1 MFSGLF
7 FFFGSL
13 LVAMV
18 VAIAIIRSSHLHA
31 HLSMDGDL
39 SGPQKFHVVP
49 TPRVGGVPVMAGLM
63 LAAAGAWSE
72 GLPEF
77 AYLLW
82 AGLPVFLAGLAEDV
96 TKRVRPLYRL
106 LSAFVSALIAV
117 WLLGAILPVLGIP
130 WLDQALRGLP
140 WLALL
145 VTVFAVGGVCHAVNI
160 IDGYNGLMGGVAMAI
175 AGALAYVSFTV
186 GDTALLAI
194 SLSLLGAILGF
205 LVWNFPRGMI
215 FAGDAGAYLVGFL
228 LAEVSVLLV
237 VRHPGVLSP
246 WFPMLLMI
254 YPVFETVFSIY
265 RKKFVRQM
273 SPGMPDGLHFHMLI
287 YKRLVRWMVGKRE
300 AKHLLRRN
308 SLTAPYLWSVALF
321 SVMPATLF
329 WQYEWVLQLCCVLF
343 VLMYVWLYRRIVQ
356 FRAPRW
362 LVLRRVES
370 DTRSKLVIKSR

>member
-1 MFSGLF
+1 MFSGL
-7 FFFGSL
+7 FFGSL

-39 SGPQKFHVVP
+39 SGPQKFHVAP
-49 TPRVGGVPVMAGLM
+49 TPRVGGVPVMAGLV
-63 LAAAGAWSE
+63 LAAAGSWSE

-77 AYLLW
+77 ASLLL
-82 AGLPVFLAGLAEDV
+82 AGFPVFLAGLAEDV

-106 LSAFVSALIAV
+106 LSAFVSASMAA
-117 WLLGAILPVLGIP
+117 WLLGAVLPVLGIP
-130 WLDQALRGLP
+130 WLDEPLRALP

-160 IDGYNGLMGGVAMAI
+160 IDGYNGLMGGVAMMMA
-175 AGALAYVSFTV
+175 AALAYVSFTV
-186 GDTALLAI
+186 GDAALLAI
-194 SLSLLGAILGF
+194 SVSLLGAILGF
-205 LVWNFPRGMI
+205 FVWNFPRGMI

-237 VRHPGVLSP
+237 VRHPGVVSP

-265 RKKFVRQM
+265 RRKKRQAAA
-273 SPGMPDGLHFHMLI
+273 GLPDSMHFHQMV

-300 AKHLLRRN
+300 AKYLLRRN
-308 SLTAPYLWSVALF
+308 SLTAPYMWGVALF

-343 VLMYVWLYRRIVQ
+343 VLMYVWLYQRIVQ

-370 DTRSKLVIKSR
+370 DVRSKLAISSR

>member
-1 MFSGLF
+1 MFICLF
-7 FFFGSL
+7 FGGL
-13 LVAMV
+13 LTSMV
-18 VAIAIIRSSHLHA
+18 MAIAIIRSAHLHA

-39 SGPQKFHVVP
+39 SGPQKFHATP
-49 TPRVGGVPVMAGLM
+49 TPRVGGIPIMAGLM
-63 LAAAGAWSE
+63 LAATIAWHE
-72 GLPEF
+72 DLPEF
-77 AYLLW
+77 ASLLI

-96 TKRVRPLYRL
+96 TKRVYPLYRL
-106 LSAFVSALIAV
+106 LFAFVSAAMAA
-117 WLLGAILPVLGIP
+117 WLLGAVLPALGIP
-130 WLDQALRGLP
+130 GLDDALMSMS

-145 VTVFAVGGVCHAVNI
+145 VTVFAVGGVCHATNI
-160 IDGYNGLMGGVAMAI
+160 IDGYNGLMGGVAMTMA
-175 AGALAYVSFTV
+175 AALAYVSFAV
-186 GDTALLAI
+186 GDTVLLAI
-194 SLSLLGAILGF
+194 SVSLMGAILGF

-237 VRHPGVLSP
+237 VRHPGVVSP

-265 RKKFVRQM
+265 RRKKRQAAA
-273 SPGMPDGLHFHMLI
+273 GLPDSMHFHQMV

-329 WQYEWVLQLCCVLF
+329 WQHEWVLQLCCALF

-370 DTRSKLVIKSR
+370 DTRSKLIASSSR